1 MEGLQ
6 KLDSSWSLIE
16 GDGID
21 ILETTNDILK
31 GADPIE
37 EAPVDDEEED
47 DDVLTNTRKLDSSI
61 VTSNPEFEEGDDSTF
76 RILARDF
83 TEKGIADFPDDW
95 SGDEDEFR
103 AIIVESA
110 KDKVLEQYQLHNPV
124 VDFYNMYLLV
134 VNQRNLSK
142 H

>member
-47 DDVLTNTRKLDSSI
+47 DDHFGETKVPCAAKADLT
-61 VTSNPEFEEGDDSTF
+61 
-76 RILARDF
+76 
-83 TEKGIADFPDDW
+83 
-95 SGDEDEFR
+95 
-103 AIIVESA
+103 
-110 KDKVLEQYQLHNPV
+110 
-124 VDFYNMYLLV
+124 
-134 VNQRNLSK
+134 
-142 H
+142 